1 MIIAEQKIPHIP
13 CVFGSC
19 AHIVCWIS
27 PKSLQ
32 IENFSLIIDN
42 DPNYVTDITQI
53 LNIQKYISDILI
65 VFLLMYSSPR
75 TIDTAHRPKVG
86 KFYREI
92 YSSLEFSGSDLYN
105 GLI

>member
-19 AHIVCWIS
+19 AHIVYWIS

-53 LNIQKYISDILI
+53 LNIQKYISDI
-65 VFLLMYSSPR
+65 
-75 TIDTAHRPKVG
+75 
-86 KFYREI
+86 
-92 YSSLEFSGSDLYN
+92 
-105 GLI
+105 